1 MNMIINKFIM
11 TFDGAPE
18 ARRANAE
25 ELATQIEGKV
35 YVGGRH
41 TLDNFQAILE
51 ECKNTDLLMLEDD
64 VTLCKD
70 FTNLINQEITDKPT
84 DIINFHECVIKGGRY
99 LPLSVYTGLQCVYI
113 PNNRVKELLDWGIKE
128 FRLKQPNLVDKND
141 HEKLLQILPGMFYAT
156 KYCLVCQHEWKSEI
170 FKNHIDIHTNWFIDE
185 VNNGDKD

>member
-1 MNMIINKFIM
+1 MNKFIM
-11 TFDGAPE
+11 TFDGASE

-64 VTLCKD
+64 VTLCKN

-84 DIINFHECVIKGGRY
+84 DIINFHESDIKGGRY
-99 LPLSVYTGLQCVYI
+99 LPLSVYTDLQCVYI
-113 PNNRVKELLDWGIKE
+113 PNNRIKELLDWGIKE
-128 FRLKQPNLVDKND
+128 FRLKQPNLVDMND
-141 HEKLLQILPGMFYAT
+141 HDKLLQILPGMFYAT
-156 KYCLVCQHEWKSEI
+156 EYCLVCQHEWKSEI
-170 FKNHIDIHTNWFIDE
+170 FKNHIDIHTNRFIDE
-185 VNNGDKD
+185 VNNDNKD